1 MSTTVS
7 DPTVAAFVAAT
18 NAADA
23 AGLVALFLPGAVVTD
38 NGVEFTDP
46 AAIATWIADDVVGSR
61 ITLQPVDFTGG
72 AAPVLV
78 ADGDGDFPGGVRGPI
93 RFELTFLPQD
103 GRIARLDIR
112 PLR

>member
-1 MSTTVS
+1 MPTTVT

-23 AGLVALFLPGAVVTD
+23 PALEALFAEDAVVTD

-46 AAIATWIADDVVGSR
+46 RAIAAWIAHDVVGSR
-61 ITLQPVDFTGG
+61 ITFDPVTCTDG
-72 AAPVLV
+72 ATPVLV
-78 ADGDGDFPGGVRGPI
+78 TDADGDFPGGVRGPI
-93 RFELTFLPQD
+93 RFELRFAPRG